1 MRLKCTRGVASSVS
15 RLLLCHVP
23 TARPSRTSWSEAS
36 LPMWRHP
43 TGARSADSASTA
55 AATTSES
62 GIGAP
67 VPNAKARWN
76 PQARKNSGRKSRH
89 NLKIPPHAARGFLS
103 RKGMQSFSISPHNKD
118 CKSDKKKKI
127 KEKAAGLSSN
137 GLQFSQ
143 FVLLRIT
150 QQLQL
155 CQQQLCQQQRCR

>member
-55 AATTSES
+55 AAKTSDS
-62 GIGAP
+62 VIGAP

-89 NLKIPPHAARGFLS
+89 NLKIPPHAARGFSAFLEYY
-103 RKGMQSFSISPHNKD
+103 GTSPHATRGRDGREEGRECGYYYLHRNLNHPLLHR
-118 CKSDKKKKI
+118 SPP
-127 KEKAAGLSSN
+127 
-137 GLQFSQ
+137 
-143 FVLLRIT
+143 FVSP
-150 QQLQL
+150 
-155 CQQQLCQQQRCR
+155 CRSRHHPQPCPC